1 MGRSEKPTIVMEHVG
16 IVMELD
22 DAMHFRI
29 GPRQGETTV
38 ADGWAE
44 VDSGGETVDEFALE
58 SEAIRREQVTTD
70 LGQAQRLTVSG
81 VADLRGGRLRRT
93 LTVDAYPQWPN
104 AFILEARYENLSP
117 VPVNLDRVAEPV
129 LQLDSLRRDAANQ
142 FWSFQGAAVEWGQDF
157 AFPLPSFFFRDNY
170 LGHSDGGE
178 GGGIPL
184 VYVWN
189 RQIGVALAHIEPVPQ
204 LWYVPGVAVVSLA
217 VAMLMNRKIHG
228 ISLYRTA
235 YFLPVVTS
243 AVAAALVWQ
252 MIYGRDTGLLNYVIE
267 RLGGKPV
274 CWLCPSKALYS
285 VVIVNVW
292 GAIGEGMIIFL
303 AGLQA
308 IPRDYYEAATV
319 DGASG
324 WQRFFRITVPLL
336 TPSIFFQ
343 TLITTINAF
352 QAYEYIYMLTR
363 CGQGDSSVPVVV
375 FSIYRRAFNFFRMG
389 EASALAIELAVM
401 VIALMAVYFWLE
413 RRYVVYE

>member
-1 MGRSEKPTIVMEHVG
+1 VESSGIKPLGGERFWLGVLLAPTITGLIFGALGSVVATLLISLTGWDLLTPPQWVG
-16 IVMELD
+16 LTNYIKL
-22 DAMHFRI
+22 F
-29 GPRQGETTV
+29 
-38 ADGWAE
+38 ADK
-44 VDSGGETVDEFALE
+44 DLLE
-58 SEAIRREQVTTD
+58 SFLNTIKFSAM
-70 LGQAQRLTVSG
+70 
-81 VADLRGGRLRRT
+81 
-93 LTVDAYPQWPN
+93 
-104 AFILEARYENLSP
+104 
-117 VPVNLDRVAEPV
+117 
-129 LQLDSLRRDAANQ
+129 
-142 FWSFQGAAVEWGQDF
+142 
-157 AFPLPSFFFRDNY
+157 
-170 LGHSDGGE
+170 
-178 GGGIPL
+178 
-184 VYVWN
+184 
-189 RQIGVALAHIEPVPQ
+189 
-204 LWYVPGVAVVSLA
+204 YVPGVVVVSLA

-228 ISLYRTA
+228 ISLYRTM

-267 RLGGKPV
+267 RLGGKSV
-274 CWLCPSKALYS
+274 CWLCPSNALYS

-308 IPRDYYEAATV
+308 IPRDYYEVATV

-324 WQRFFRITVPLL
+324 WQQFFRITVPLL

-363 CGQGDSSVPVVV
+363 RGQGDSSVPVVV
-375 FSIYRRAFNFFRMG
+375 FSIYRRGFNFFRMG